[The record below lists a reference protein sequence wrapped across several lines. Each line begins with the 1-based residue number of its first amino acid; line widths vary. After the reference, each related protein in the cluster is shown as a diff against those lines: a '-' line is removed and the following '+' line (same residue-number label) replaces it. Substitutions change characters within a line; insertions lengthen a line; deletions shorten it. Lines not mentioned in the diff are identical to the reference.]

1 MGIFSRAQEPR
12 RSQPQ
17 SPHPQE
23 GPAQQVLP
31 LNEAEQT
38 WVAGLL
44 AEGERLGM
52 TASPETL
59 QELFT
64 QYRTHWWSL
73 PRDERPDPNPI
84 IHTMGAVAGGFLV
97 ERGGL
102 DWCLVS
108 DQYGTELATT
118 DMRYSFIVFPVNGV
132 AKRWTG
138 DNRTTLV
145 EYLSLTLDRLQHLRS
160 LDP

>member
-17 SPHPQE
+17 SPRPQE

-118 DMRYSFIVFPVNGV
+118 DMTHSLIVFPVNGV

-138 DNRTTLV
+138 ENQTALP
-145 EYLSLTLDRLQHLRS
+145 EYLSLVLERIQHVRNTDL
-160 LDP
+160 